1 MCLVCSM
8 DQFSLKPVPKR
19 NKFIS
24 TVGNVLL
31 DLYFS
36 KLKDGDFFRAV
47 ESNVKKM
54 YNVSFIVDIGKN
66 EYIPKNVEWTLDDIR
81 EIYTSLER
89 VEPYGETT
97 ELVMRF
103 RDMRQYIQS
112 YMSSQAIVTVSKKI
126 DEKYQAQDQDDFI
139 EHTIDYMGQLYN
151 LTDKRTA
158 FSKAIQL
165 CIEMFW
171 IYNVMWRRASQTTTL
186 DDIKKLRTM
195 LDTIPEHDNALQT
208 GQELNKIIRYI
219 DVNLQKLHSTPDIN
233 TRVQDLE
240 KQVKDLQSQV
250 QALTNEFASRHLPIL
265 ERDTHASKLLL
276 KLARHT

>member
-1 MCLVCSM
+1 MN
-8 DQFSLKPVPKR
+8 PVPKR

-36 KLKDGDFFRAV
+36 KLKDDNFFRV
-47 ESNVKKM
+47 VQSNVKKM
-54 YNVSFIVDIGKN
+54 YNVSLIVDTGKN
-66 EYIPKNVEWTLDDIR
+66 EYIPKDVEWTLDDIR

-97 ELVMRF
+97 ELVMLVREL
-103 RDMRQYIQS
+103 REYIQS
-112 YMSSQAIVTVSKKI
+112 YMSSQVIFTVNKKI
-126 DEKYQAQDQDDFI
+126 DERYQAQDQDDFI
-139 EHTIDYMGQLYN
+139 EHTIDYMGKLYN

-158 FSKAIQL
+158 FSKAIRL
-165 CIEMFW
+165 CIEIFW
-171 IYNVMWRRASQTTTL
+171 IYNVRWQRASQTTTL

-219 DVNLQKLHSTPDIN
+219 DVNLQQLHRTPDIN
-233 TRVQDLE
+233 TRVNQLE
-240 KQVKDLQSQV
+240 EEVQELRTKVEALVLQHPPETLLFEK
-250 QALTNEFASRHLPIL
+250 APIL
-265 ERDTHASKLLL
+265 ERSVLLGQ
-276 KLARHT
+276 LARHT